1 MNRPEKRNALSH
13 ALRKDLIA
21 ALHAADED
29 PAVRVTIVRGGGP
42 CFSAGYDL
50 SEDITAGGWV
60 AGKQERTRRGLHT
73 AGFRS
78 QLRHFI
84 SFPSRADL
92 CISED
97 AQDAMGI

>member
-1 MNRPEKRNALSH
+1 MDVKCNYDKLPYHKHKATNINWAWSFNKCNVGMHLTCYPNPNPKTSQR
-13 ALRKDLIA
+13 
-21 ALHAADED
+21 
-29 PAVRVTIVRGGGP
+29 AV
-42 CFSAGYDL
+42 
-50 SEDITAGGWV
+50 
-60 AGKQERTRRGLHT
+60 GKQERTRRGLHT